1 MGIVDQTIPQ
11 SADGTTRGRLP
22 LVSVVVPLYNE
33 SASVSGLLDA
43 LYPVLEKT
51 ACRFEVVA
59 IDDGSSDET
68 WQQLKV
74 ALPHRRGLKLIRLSR
89 NFGKEAALSAGLEN
103 ARGDAVIVLDG
114 DLQHPPE
121 LISQMVPLWSERGF
135 EIVEAVKET
144 RGEESVLYR
153 LGAGLFYKLFRMLTG
168 YDLGPSSDFK
178 LMDRKVVDSWR
189 RMEES
194 NLFFRGMIAWLGFRR
209 TQIRFAVQHRA
220 SGVGKWTLPR
230 LVSFALTALT
240 AFSTSALHIITIL
253 GFAFFVLAIVIGART
268 LYLYFLGT
276 AVTGFTTVILLQ
288 LLIGGA
294 LMVSLGIVGEYLAR
308 IYTEVKRRPRYITSE
323 VLACDDVQSTRAN
336 DVLTSS

>member
-1 MGIVDQTIPQ
+1 MSQ
-11 SADGTTRGRLP
+11 SVDGTTRERPP
-22 LVSVVVPLYNE
+22 LLSVVVPLYNE
-33 SASVSGLLDA
+33 SASVSRLLDA

-59 IDDGSSDET
+59 IDDGSSDAT

-74 ALPHRRGLKLIRLSR
+74 AYAHRRGLKIIRLSR
-89 NFGKEAALSAGLEN
+89 NFGKEAAVSAGLHK
-103 ARGDAVIVLDG
+103 ALGDAVIVLDG

-121 LISQMVPLWSERGF
+121 LINQMVPLWSQEGF
-135 EIVEAVKET
+135 EIVEAVKEA
-144 RGEESVLYR
+144 RGTESVFYR
-153 LGAGLFYKLFRMLTG
+153 LGARLFYKIFRMPTG

-178 LMDRKVVDSWR
+178 LMDRKVVDAWR
-189 RMEES
+189 RMEER
-194 NLFFRGMIAWLGFRR
+194 NLFFRGMIAWLGFKR
-209 TQIRFAVQHRA
+209 TQIGFAVQERP

-230 LVSFALTALT
+230 LFSFAVTAIT

-253 GFAFFVLAIVIGART
+253 GLAFFLLAIVIGART
-268 LYLYFLGT
+268 VYLYLLGT

-308 IYTEVKRRPRYITSE
+308 IYTEVKQRPRYILSE
-323 VLACDDVQSTRAN
+323 ELGCDDN
-336 DVLTSS
+336 